1 MGQLIGE
8 RFTRKQLIMNTTI
21 KSLMVL
27 AAATVLVAGCEDE
40 LPLVNTEESRPVLG
54 FETAQTGD
62 IDMYGKTD
70 GTVSFMIHKSGD
82 GACSVNVTG
91 MTVLNNFTSV
101 YGADAVAAMG
111 IAQKVNMVP
120 MYISQ
125 GLSQGFMPLIS
136 YNYASGNTRR
146 MKDALIFVVKLAMPF
161 MVLVSLGYYLFADS
175 LVAMFMNNQAIID
188 YGAKFLHGFCLA
200 LPFLCMDF
208 VAVGV
213 FQACGMGSRAL
224 VFAILR
230 KIVLE
235 IPALYLLNRLF
246 PLYGLSY
253 AQFVTEVILAAAA
266 VITLMQIFRKLD
278 SHEKGG
284 RTL

>member
-1 MGQLIGE
+1 MARAAQGGGE
-8 RFTRKQLIMNTTI
+8 SP
-21 KSLMVL
+21 SLEVFQ
-27 AAATVLVAGCEDE
+27 
-40 LPLVNTEESRPVLG
+40 SRV
-54 FETAQTGD
+54 D
-62 IDMYGKTD
+62 
-70 GTVSFMIHKSGD
+70 V
-82 GACSVNVTG
+82 
-91 MTVLNNFTSV
+91 
-101 YGADAVAAMG
+101 
-111 IAQKVNMVP
+111 
-120 MYISQ
+120 
-125 GLSQGFMPLIS
+125 
-136 YNYASGNTRR
+136 
-146 MKDALIFVVKLAMPF
+146 ALIFVVKLAMPV